1 VELEAFDNALPESDG
16 MVATAPEGGIAAAVK
31 ADPLTHRADVLRA
44 AQLEVAKAIVGEER
58 TVELILI
65 ALLSRAHVLL
75 EGPPGTGKTLLA
87 QAVARLLGARFRRVQ
102 FTPDTSPAEL
112 SGTVRER
119 GSEKVFQRGALFTNV
134 LLADEINRTP
144 PRTQAALL
152 EAMQERTVTVLGE
165 THRLDS
171 PFFVIATQN
180 PYEHEGVF
188 ALPESQLDRFLF
200 RIHLEYGTEEME
212 MAMLDLPRRGV
223 SPDVLSDVTPL
234 LGERGVLLVQDAVD
248 EIEVTEDAARAAVGV
263 VRLTRAAPD
272 VTLGGGPRATIH
284 VVVAAKARA
293 LLAGRAAVTVD
304 DVFEIAR
311 DALPHRILGDVDPQ
325 ETVNRAIEDAS
336 RLLR

>member
-1 VELEAFDNALPESDG
+1 MEFEAFDDALPNSDG
-16 MVATAPEGGIAAAVK
+16 TVATAPESAIAAAVR
-31 ADPLTHRADVLRA
+31 ADPLTHRGDVLHA

-58 TVELILI
+58 TVELILV

-87 QAVARLLGARFRRVQ
+87 QAIARLLGARFRRIQ

-112 SGTVRER
+112 TGTVRER
-119 GSEKVFQRGALFTNV
+119 GSEKIFHRGALFTNV

-165 THRLDS
+165 THRLES

-200 RIHLEYGTEEME
+200 RIHLEYGTEEDE
-212 MAMLDLPRRGV
+212 LAMLDLPRRGV

-234 LGERGVLLVQDAVD
+234 LGERGVLLVQDAAD
-248 EIEVTEDAARAAVGV
+248 EIEVPKAAARAAVRV
-263 VRLTRAAPD
+263 VRFTRADPN

-284 VVVAAKARA
+284 VIVAAKARA

-304 DVFEIAR
+304 DVLEIAR
-311 DALPHRILGDVDPQ
+311 DALPHRILGDVDPR
-325 ETVNRAIEDAS
+325 ETVRRAIEDAS
-336 RLLR
+336 RLSR